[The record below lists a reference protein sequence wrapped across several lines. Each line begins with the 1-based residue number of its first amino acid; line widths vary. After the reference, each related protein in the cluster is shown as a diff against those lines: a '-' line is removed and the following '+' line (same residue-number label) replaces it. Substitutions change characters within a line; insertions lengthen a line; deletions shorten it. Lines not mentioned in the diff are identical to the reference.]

1 MKLQLNAQNI
11 IKILKK
17 SAKEYQL
24 LSITCF
30 KELYVEKWILL
41 CKMYSNTQ
49 QIFVAFFC
57 SLIV

>member
-17 SAKEYQL
+17 STKEDYL

-30 KELYVEKWILL
+30 QRIVSR
-41 CKMYSNTQ
+41 KMDFTM
-49 QIFVAFFC
+49 
-57 SLIV
+57 

>member
-17 SAKEYQL
+17 FTKEYQL

-30 KELYVEKWILL
+30 QIIVRR
-41 CKMYSNTQ
+41 KMD
-49 QIFVAFFC
+49 FAM
-57 SLIV
+57 

>member
-17 SAKEYQL
+17 ATKEYQL

-30 KELYVEKWILL
+30 QRIVSR
-41 CKMYSNTQ
+41 KMDFTM
-49 QIFVAFFC
+49 
-57 SLIV
+57 